1 MASAKVSPLA
11 SRPQFAAAN
20 KLDTRDIA
28 IDWLTFNRRC
38 SLYLAVIQQP
48 VRKWEKPWRHQRA
61 IALFA
66 KSAEEIKLR
75 LQIEGRLRNG
85 EQCLQ
90 IIQAGE

>member
-1 MASAKVSPLA
+1 MASFKVPSHPSHA
-11 SRPQFAAAN
+11 QFSAAN

-28 IDWLTFNRRC
+28 LDWLTFDRRC

-75 LQIEGRLRNG
+75 LRIEGRLRTG

>member
-1 MASAKVSPLA
+1 VASSNLPSPS
-11 SRPQFAAAN
+11 SRAQFAAAN

-28 IDWLTFNRRC
+28 HDWLTFNRRC

-75 LQIEGRLRNG
+75 LHIEGRLRNG

>member
-1 MASAKVSPLA
+1 MASPKLSPLSPHA
-11 SRPQFAAAN
+11 QFAAAN

-28 IDWLTFNRRC
+28 VDWLTFDRRC

-48 VRKWEKPWRHQRA
+48 TRTWEKPWRHQRA

-66 KSAEEIKLR
+66 KSPEEIKLR
-75 LQIEGRLRNG
+75 LQIEGRLRTG

>member
-1 MASAKVSPLA
+1 MKNNIRIDSS
-11 SRPQFAAAN
+11 SRTQFAAAN

-28 IDWLTFNRRC
+28 LDWLTFDRRC

-48 VRKWEKPWRHQRA
+48 VRAWEKPWRHQRA

-66 KSAEEIKLR
+66 KSPEEIKLR
-75 LQIEGRLRNG
+75 LQIEGRLRTG

-90 IIQAGE
+90 ILKAGE